1 MMLSYMVIDIDV
13 FDNQEARFFADKQ
26 SATWHAENMAGVE
39 LVEHVEL
46 YERFQIPGDGQMY
59 QMIRRFK

>member
-1 MMLSYMVIDIDV
+1 MMLSYMVIDIDI
-13 FDNQEARFFADKQ
+13 FDNHEARFFADKQ
-26 SATWHAENMAGVE
+26 SATWHAENMVKVE

-59 QMIRRFK
+59 QMIKRYK